1 MEFIQLMSSFILKI
15 TPFLSW
21 IVAPIATYFITR
33 WLQKRDN
40 NKEFKKASKKIV
52 TLLKPIILEEKKIT
66 SELIDSLIQ
75 SVSRSEDIE
84 INRMEPPESI
94 LDDLI
99 LDLID
104 SSFITNDKKMEISET
119 ILDLKKEIV
128 QQKESQIMVERQKS
142 KLKAENLK
150 ASKMRMILLLTIT
163 SVYLIMLILIITF
176 YTYVTPSEGLVGGFF
191 EKQQSL
197 NPLEAIIYVLATAIT
212 VSAAVSSLSL
222 RAKNSL
228 KRLIKKKEKI

>member
-1 MEFIQLMSSFILKI
+1 MEFIQLTSSFILKI

-21 IVAPIATYFITR
+21 VVAPIATYFITR

-84 INRMEPPESI
+84 IIRMEPPESI

-99 LDLID
+99 LDIID
-104 SSFITNDKKMEISET
+104 SGFITNDKKMEISET

-128 QQKESQIMVERQKS
+128 QQKESQIMVERQKN
-142 KLKAENLK
+142 KLKSENLK
-150 ASKMRMILLLTIT
+150 ASKKRMVLLLTII
-163 SVYLIMLILIITF
+163 SVYLTMLILIVIF
-176 YTYVTPSEGLVGGFF
+176 YSYVMPREGLVGGFF

-197 NPLEAIIYVLATAIT
+197 NPLEAIIYVLATVIT
-212 VSAAVSSLSL
+212 VSVAMSSLSL
-222 RAKNSL
+222 RLKKNGL
-228 KRLIKKKEKI
+228 KRLIKKKI